1 MHIGRVEAPVRKV
14 IAVFIVLIAAAP
26 LRAQVI
32 YFRAAREVVE
42 QRLQKAAK
50 TNDRRLNALKAL
62 FTEAGCSD
70 QLMAKEVRGSRFPNI
85 ICILPGDTKEQIVV
99 GGHYDKVD
107 AGDGVMDN
115 WSGSSLL
122 PTLYESLKQHPRKH
136 TVVFIGFAAEEQGLV
151 GSKYYVN
158 KLRKEERALIHG
170 MVNLDTIAL
179 GPLNVWVNGSD
190 KRMVQLVL
198 SVAQATGIPIK
209 GVNVEMV
216 GTSDSQSFRAAGVP
230 VIDFHSIT
238 AQTLPVLHSR
248 RDNLQAANVDEY
260 YRSYQLIAA
269 FLAHLDTQLPLT
281 KQ

>member
-1 MHIGRVEAPVRKV
+1 MQKV
-14 IAVFIVLIAAAP
+14 IAVFIVLVAAAP
-26 LRAQVI
+26 LRAQVV

-50 TNDRRLNALKAL
+50 TNDGRFNALKAL

-70 QLMAKEVRGSRFPNI
+70 QLTAKEVRGSRLPNI
-85 ICILPGDTKEQIVV
+85 ICILPGDTPEQIVV

-107 AGDGVMDN
+107 AGDGAMDN

-179 GPLNVWVNGSD
+179 GPLKVWVNRSD

-209 GVNVEMV
+209 GVNLEKV
-216 GTSDSQSFRAAGVP
+216 GTSDSQSFRAADVP

-238 AQTLPVLHSR
+238 TQTFPVLHSW
-248 RDNLQAANVDEY
+248 RDNLHAANLDEY

-269 FLAHLDTQLPLT
+269 FLAHLDTQLPLA
-281 KQ
+281 KK